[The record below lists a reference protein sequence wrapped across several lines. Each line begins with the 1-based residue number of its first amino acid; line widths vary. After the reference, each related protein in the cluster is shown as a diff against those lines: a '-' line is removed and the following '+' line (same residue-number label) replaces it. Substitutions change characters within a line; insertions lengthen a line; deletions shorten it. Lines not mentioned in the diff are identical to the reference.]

1 MTPRRSVRRVAG
13 STADARLRRE
23 EGHLLLERA
32 GLGDATNSRSGKVDV
47 AIAALAGI
55 AYADAICLAA
65 LGERSAGS
73 DHSDAVVLLREVV
86 PRAAAHLQVLVS
98 VETAAQYGVDALSQE
113 VVKRALRAADLL
125 AERADRF

>member
-13 STADARLRRE
+13 SAADARLRRE

-73 DHSDAVVLLREVV
+73 DHSDAVVPLREVD

-98 VETAAQYGVDALSQE
+98 VKTAAQYGVDALSQE

>member
-1 MTPRRSVRRVAG
+1 MAG
-13 STADARLRRE
+13 SAADARLRRE

-73 DHSDAVVLLREVV
+73 DHSDAVVLLRAVD

-98 VETAAQYGVDALSQE
+98 VKTAAQYGVDALSQE

>member
-13 STADARLRRE
+13 SAADARLQRE

-55 AYADAICLAA
+55 AHADAICLAA

-73 DHSDAVVLLREVV
+73 DHSDAVGLLREVD

-98 VETAAQYGVDALSQE
+98 VKTAAQYGVDALSQE

>member
-73 DHSDAVVLLREVV
+73 DHSDAVVLLREVD

-98 VETAAQYGVDALSQE
+98 VKTAAQYGVDALSQE